1 MKSSRLT
8 VAPATAQKLARLGL
22 VEPMDL
28 VLHLPLRYEDETRI
42 TAIADAPYQHSV
54 QIEGEV
60 RQCEVRRQP
69 RKQLRVLLADASGA
83 VWLRFLHFYPSQEKL
98 CAVGQRLRAVG
109 EVRRGFQGD
118 EMVHPKIHA
127 VGDNDVLPEAMTP
140 VYPTVQGLN
149 QSTLRRL
156 IGQALALEDLSD
168 TLPAALR
175 AELALPDFADAVH
188 TLHHPPPD
196 CAQQALALRRLPAWQ
211 RLKFD
216 ELLAQ
221 QLAMRILYRQRR
233 HGGSPRLCGDGR
245 LRQALLAQL
254 PFALTAA
261 QQRVLAEIDADLASP
276 HPMRRLLQGDVGSGK
291 TVVAALAALTAI
303 EAGYQAALMAPTEL
317 LAEQHYLKL
326 RDWLTP
332 LGLTVAWTSG
342 SQKKSE
348 RQAARAAM
356 ASGAAQLTVGTHA
369 LFQDDIDFA
378 RLGLAIV
385 DEQHRFGVGQ
395 RLALSGKGGEP
406 HQLMMSATPI
416 PRTLA
421 MSYYADLD
429 V

>member
-233 HGGSPRLCGDGR
+233 HGGSPRLCCDGR

-261 QQRVLAEIDADLASP
+261 QQRVLA
-276 HPMRRLLQGDVGSGK
+276 
-291 TVVAALAALTAI
+291 
-303 EAGYQAALMAPTEL
+303 
-317 LAEQHYLKL
+317 
-326 RDWLTP
+326 
-332 LGLTVAWTSG
+332 
-342 SQKKSE
+342 
-348 RQAARAAM
+348 
-356 ASGAAQLTVGTHA
+356 
-369 LFQDDIDFA
+369 
-378 RLGLAIV
+378 
-385 DEQHRFGVGQ
+385 
-395 RLALSGKGGEP
+395 
-406 HQLMMSATPI
+406 
-416 PRTLA
+416 
-421 MSYYADLD
+421 
-429 V
+429 